1 MSYTL
6 NRFIANIISDIVN
19 QNNVQSYIDTYIK
32 DKFGLYL
39 SIFSLILLTT
49 YTYLLLK
56 QYKNDLTLDILY
68 YTIRNIVIISLFCM
82 LCSYH
87 TYLESLPLK
96 IREGLGYFILVSIVV
111 GLYNTKSIIWFWI
124 CFVIKNLWILFIL
137 YLNISLFG
145 YIIS

>member
-6 NRFIANIISDIVN
+6 NIFIANIISDIVN
-19 QNNVQSYIDTYIK
+19 QNNVQSYIDIYIK

-39 SIFSLILLTT
+39 SIFSLILLSI

-56 QYKNDLTLDILY
+56 QYKNELTLDILY

-82 LCSYH
+82 LCSYD

-96 IREGLGYFILVSIVV
+96 IREGLGYFILISIVV

-137 YLNISLFG
+137 YINISLFG

>member
-1 MSYTL
+1 MSYSL
-6 NRFIANIISDIVN
+6 ISDLFI
-19 QNNVQSYIDTYIK
+19 QNDVQYHIDTYIK
-32 DKFGLYL
+32 NNFGLYL
-39 SIFSLILLTT
+39 SIFSLILLSI
-49 YTYLLLK
+49 YTYSLLK
-56 QYKNDLTLDILY
+56 QYKNELTLDILY

-96 IREGLGYFILVSIVV
+96 IREGLGYFILISIVV
-111 GLYNTKSIIWFWI
+111 GLYNTKSLIWFWI
-124 CFVIKNLWILFIL
+124 CFVIKNIWILFIL